1 MGLFDFW
8 GSVSRQEYQK
18 IQKELKEKQSEL
30 EKTNDALEKYNDRY
44 QNAVFEQKVLKDK
57 NEELFQKLM
66 TEKEEHKKT
75 KACVTLHTDYQKKI
89 AAFERENEELIQ
101 KLTTEKEEH
110 KKTKACV
117 ALYAHYKEKMATI
130 ERENKEQVRKLTTEN
145 EELIRKLTTEKEE
158 HKKTKVRLDLHTDD
172 LEAFLRSNVKHF
184 PFLAGAIADYLTYDI
199 EILAKRLDWG
209 KSVERAKK
217 VASIREIRAEAKRR
231 IEESRVAVYQLEYLR
246 TMFPAIDDILETD
259 YNDLHISEVQIT
271 DYDPVRDYLS
281 RDEWKEMSDQQ
292 KNQLALDRYIESR
305 KKTKWQIG
313 RDYELYVGYKCS
325 LEGYLVD
332 FFGSYKGMEDL
343 GRDLIAKKGG
353 RALIIQC
360 KYWSQKKEIHEKHIA
375 QLYGTA
381 VCYSLET
388 KIPMQHITPVLVT
401 NISISETAR
410 RFAEYLSVEVV
421 ENFEAGEFPRIKC
434 NIGRNEYGVP
444 TKIYHLPMDQQYD
457 AVKIDKKDEFFA
469 FTVEEAEAKGFRRAF
484 KWHSKA

>member
-44 QNAVFEQKVLKDK
+44 QNALFEQKVLKDK

-66 TEKEEHKKT
+66 TEKEEHKKI
-75 KACVTLHTDYQKKI
+75 KAV
-89 AAFERENEELIQ
+89 FERENEELKQ
-101 KLTTEKEEH
+101 KLTTEKEER
-110 KKTKACV
+110 KKMKA
-117 ALYAHYKEKMATI
+117 Y
-130 ERENKEQVRKLTTEN
+130 
-145 EELIRKLTTEKEE
+145 
-158 HKKTKVRLDLHTDD
+158 LDLHTDD

-199 EILAKRLDWG
+199 EILAKQLDWG

-246 TMFPAIDDILETD
+246 AMFPAIDDILETD

-281 RDEWKEMSDQQ
+281 RDEWKELSDQQ

-313 RDYELYVGYKCS
+313 RDYELYVGYKYS
-325 LEGYLVD
+325 LKGYSVD

-353 RALIIQC
+353 RVLIIQC

-388 KIPMQHITPVLVT
+388 RIPMQHITPVLVT
-401 NISISETAR
+401 NISLSGTAK

-421 ENFEAGEFPRIKC
+421 ENFEVNEYPRIKC
-434 NIGRNEYGVP
+434 NIGRNEYGEP

-457 AVKIDKKDEFFA
+457 AVKIDKEGEFFA
-469 FTVEEAEAKGFRRAF
+469 FTVEEAEVKGFRRAF
-484 KWHSKA
+484 KWHSK

>member
-44 QNAVFEQKVLKDK
+44 QNALFEQKVLKDK

-66 TEKEEHKKT
+66 TEKEEHKKI
-75 KACVTLHTDYQKKI
+75 KAV
-89 AAFERENEELIQ
+89 FERENEELKQ
-101 KLTTEKEEH
+101 KLTTEREER
-110 KKTKACV
+110 KKMKA
-117 ALYAHYKEKMATI
+117 Y
-130 ERENKEQVRKLTTEN
+130 
-145 EELIRKLTTEKEE
+145 
-158 HKKTKVRLDLHTDD
+158 LDLHTDD

-199 EILAKRLDWG
+199 EILAKQLDWG

-246 TMFPAIDDILETD
+246 AMFPAIDDILETD

-281 RDEWKEMSDQQ
+281 RDEWKELSDQQ

-313 RDYELYVGYKCS
+313 RDYELYVGYKYS
-325 LEGYLVD
+325 LKGYSVD

-353 RALIIQC
+353 RVLIIQC

-388 KIPMQHITPVLVT
+388 RIPMQHITPVLVT
-401 NISISETAR
+401 NISLSGTAK

-421 ENFEAGEFPRIKC
+421 ENFEVNEYPRIKC
-434 NIGRNEYGVP
+434 NIGRNEYGEP

-457 AVKIDKKDEFFA
+457 AVKIDKEGEFFA
-469 FTVEEAEAKGFRRAF
+469 FTVEEAEVKGFRRAF
-484 KWHSKA
+484 KWHSK